1 MQTPRTTP
9 SRSAKRAFYDA
20 ESIYSIL
27 DEALF
32 CTISYAIDGQPWS
45 LPTAFARDGNR
56 LLIHGSVGSHFIR
69 EVEKGIP
76 VCISVTLLD
85 GLVLAKSGFSH
96 SVNYRSV
103 IVFAK
108 AEKVE
113 EYQEKVRA
121 LALITDQLIP
131 NRWADLRPETASEV
145 RKTTVLSFS
154 LDEASA
160 KIRTGGPNDEPEDKE
175 LPIWSGVIPLETVR
189 GTPIPDKNSESL
201 PLPGYLRLS
210 TEPAV
215 PRVQSTQRGLRS
227 ASSGL

>member
-1 MQTPRTTP
+1 MQTLRTTS
-9 SRSAKRAFYDA
+9 SRSAKRTHYDT

-45 LPTAFARDGNR
+45 LPTAFARDGDR

-103 IVFAK
+103 IIFAT

-113 EYQEKVRA
+113 DYDQKVKA

-131 NRWADLRPETASEV
+131 NRWADLRPETVSEI
-145 RKTTVLSFS
+145 RKTTVLAFS
-154 LDEASA
+154 LEEASA
-160 KIRTGGPNDEPEDKE
+160 KIRTGGPNDEPEDKD

-189 GTPIPDKNSESL
+189 RTAIPDASSLAL
-201 PLPGYLRLS
+201 PLPDYLQV
-210 TEPAV
+210 TA
-215 PRVQSTQRGLRS
+215 
-227 ASSGL
+227 

>member
-9 SRSAKRAFYDA
+9 SRKSKRMQYDPA
-20 ESIYSIL
+20 TIYSIL
-27 DEALF
+27 DAALF
-32 CTISYAIDGQPWS
+32 CTISYAVDGQPWS

-69 EVEKGIP
+69 EMEKGIP

-103 IVFAK
+103 IVFARG
-108 AEKVE
+108 EKVE
-113 EYQEKVRA
+113 DYDQKVHA
-121 LALITDQLIP
+121 LALITNQLIP

-154 LDEASA
+154 LEEASA
-160 KIRTGGPNDEPEDKE
+160 KIRTGGPLDEPEDQT

-189 GTPIPDKNSESL
+189 RAAIPDESSVSL
-201 PLPGYLRLS
+201 PLPDYLR
-210 TEPAV
+210 
-215 PRVQSTQRGLRS
+215 
-227 ASSGL
+227 